1 MKRIVLL
8 LSVCLL
14 TLCGFSQKQEKF
26 SVEDAK
32 QFYRT
37 IQGDYTGKANDST
50 TVTVHFTPIWEQ
62 YGDPFR
68 WLYMEAI
75 NKETKAIVEQR
86 IIEIKPIS
94 DISFDVVVYKI
105 AHPEQFAGKW
115 SNRNFFDGFNTKILK
130 RHRTFLFMKTK
141 DYEYQTGWSGRKS
154 LKCFPSG
161 DRLHFKFMQEGERM
175 CIKRVPKHSSN
186 IIGITL
192 FKAPI
197 D

>member
-14 TLCGFSQKQEKF
+14 TLHVFSQKEEKY
-26 SVEDAK
+26 SVEDVK

-37 IQGDYTGKANDST
+37 IQGDYTGNVNDST
-50 TVTVHFTPIWEQ
+50 TLTLHFTPIWEQ

-75 NKETKAIVEQR
+75 NKETKEIVEQK

-94 DISFDVVVYKI
+94 DISFDVLVHKI
-105 AHPEQFAGKW
+105 ANPELFAGKW
-115 SNRNFFDGFNTKILK
+115 SNRNFFDGFNAKILK
-130 RHRTFLFMKTK
+130 GHSTFFFMKTK
-141 DYEYQTGWSGRKS
+141 DFEYQTGWSGRKA
-154 LKCFPSG
+154 LKSFPKG
-161 DRLHFKFMQEGERM
+161 DRIHFKFMQEGERM
-175 CIKRVPKHSSN
+175 CIKRVPRRSTN
-186 IIGITL
+186 IIGITF
-192 FKAPI
+192 FKALT